1 MATIVELPR
10 LSDTMEEGVVAKWLI
25 EVGDEVKRGQ
35 VIAEIETDKATMEF
49 ESFDS
54 GTVLK
59 LVAEEGETLELG
71 APIAVLGKE
80 GEDPDEVL
88 GKAGGSKSKS
98 ASKEEVD
105 GGSKGDGEGKGKGEG
120 DGKRKGEGDG
130 GGESGGEASGTGTG
144 TGTGTGKDKDK
155 GKGKGDVHVDPES
168 RRIAAS
174 PVARRLAREAGIEL
188 SEIEGSGPHGRIVKA
203 DVETA
208 QSKGGGK
215 ASGRASRAA
224 AASLSSDVDEYGRP
238 YASRDDQPVKLT
250 QMRKAIVRSM
260 TKSKFSA
267 PHFYLTIDVAMDE
280 AAHMRTRYN
289 AALEDAKVSYNDLV
303 ISAAAKALREHP
315 RVNAG
320 FVDDAIVEYGDIN
333 VGVAVAIDDG
343 LVVPVVRHAEQKT
356 LRAISVEVRDFGGRA
371 KERKLQT
378 DEMQGGTFT
387 ISNLGMFGIEQFTA
401 VINPGEGAIMAVG
414 GVRDEV
420 AAVDGVPKVTKRMRV
435 TLSCDHRVIDGAVGA
450 QFLASFRT
458 YLENPMRLFT

>member
-25 EVGDEVKRGQ
+25 AVGDKVKRGQ

-49 ESFDS
+49 ESFDA

-71 APIAVLGKE
+71 APIAVLGEE
-80 GEDPDEVL
+80 GEDPDTVL
-88 GKAGGSKSKS
+88 GDAGSQKSEANRADGSDGASDVDEDDEDGDEDAS
-98 ASKEEVD
+98 ADDEHDD
-105 GGSKGDGEGKGKGEG
+105 GRG
-120 DGKRKGEGDG
+120 
-130 GGESGGEASGTGTG
+130 A
-144 TGTGTGKDKDK
+144 DK
-155 GKGKGDVHVDPES
+155 GKGKGKVKGRGQANAGGKGAATAVSVDPES

-174 PVARRLAREAGIEL
+174 PVARRLAHEAGIEL
-188 SEIEGSGPHGRIVKA
+188 SQIEGSGPHGRIVKA
-203 DVETA
+203 DVESAKTSGTA
-208 QSKGGGK
+208 S
-215 ASGRASRAA
+215 SSRGAA
-224 AASLSSDVDEYGRP
+224 TKLSSDVDDYGRP
-238 YASRDDQPVKLT
+238 YASRDDNPVKLT

-267 PHFYLTIDVAMDE
+267 PHFYLTIDVDMQQ
-280 AAHMRTRYN
+280 AAQMRGRYN

-303 ISAAAKALREHP
+303 ISAVAKSLRSHP

-320 FVDDAIVEYGDIN
+320 FVDDGIVEYGDIN

-356 LRAISVEVRDFGGRA
+356 LRAISMEVRDYGSRA
-371 KERKLQT
+371 KERKLET
-378 DEMQGGTFT
+378 DEMADGTFT
-387 ISNLGMFGIEQFTA
+387 ISNLGMLGIEQFTA
-401 VINPGEGAIMAVG
+401 VINPGQGAILAVG

-420 AAVDGVPKVTKRMRV
+420 AAVDGVPAVVKRMRV
-435 TLSCDHRVIDGAVGA
+435 TMSCDHRVIDGAVGA
-450 QFLASFRT
+450 QFLATFRT